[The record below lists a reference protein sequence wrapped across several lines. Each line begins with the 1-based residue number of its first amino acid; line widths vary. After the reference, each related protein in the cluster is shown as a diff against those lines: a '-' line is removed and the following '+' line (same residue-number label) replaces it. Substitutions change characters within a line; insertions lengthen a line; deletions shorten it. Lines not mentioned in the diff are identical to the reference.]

1 MNEFLKFIV
10 DNWVSLSSTIG
21 MIVLW
26 FSKRKY
32 DKIELK
38 KETSTALEGIQNAY
52 DRYVNNTNAKVDEL
66 QKEINDLK
74 QREKD
79 WLIEKDNLQKQI
91 NGLIQQSTKDQSII
105 QSLKAKIANYE
116 TKTKENE
123 NKIKLLETEVNLY
136 KNNKNVNI

>member
-32 DKIELK
+32 DKVEFK
-38 KETSTALEGIQNAY
+38 KETSIALEGIQNAY
-52 DRYVNNTNAKVDEL
+52 DRYVTNTNAKVDEL
-66 QKEINDLK
+66 QKEINALK

-91 NGLIQQSTKDQSII
+91 NDLIQQYTKDQSII

-116 TKTKENE
+116 IKTKENE
-123 NKIKLLETEVNLY
+123 SKIKLLETEVNLY
-136 KNNKNVNI
+136 KK

>member
-21 MIVLW
+21 MVVLW

-32 DKIELK
+32 DKVEFK
-38 KETSTALEGIQNAY
+38 KETSTALEGIANAY
-52 DRYVNNTNAKVDEL
+52 DRFVAITNAKVEEL

-74 QREKD
+74 EREKD

-91 NGLIQQSTKDQSII
+91 NGLIQQSSKDQSII

-123 NKIKLLETEVNLY
+123 NKIKLLETEVNSY
-136 KNNKNVNI
+136 KK

>member
-21 MIVLW
+21 MVVLW

-32 DKIELK
+32 DKVEFK
-38 KETSTALEGIQNAY
+38 KETSTALEGIANAY
-52 DRYVNNTNAKVDEL
+52 DRFVAITNAKVEEL

-74 QREKD
+74 EREKD

-116 TKTKENE
+116 TKAKENE
-123 NKIKLLETEVNLY
+123 SKIKVLESEVNSY
-136 KNNKNVNI
+136 KK

>member
-10 DNWVSLSSTIG
+10 DNWVTLSSTIG

-32 DKIELK
+32 DKVEFK
-38 KETSTALEGIQNAY
+38 KETSTALEGIANAY
-52 DRYVNNTNAKVDEL
+52 DRYVANTNAKVEEL

-74 QREKD
+74 EREKD

-105 QSLKAKIANYE
+105 QSLKTKIANYE
-116 TKTKENE
+116 TKAKENE
-123 NKIKLLETEVNLY
+123 NKIKLLETEVNSY
-136 KNNKNVNI
+136 KK

>member
-1 MNEFLKFIV
+1 MNEILKFIV

-74 QREKD
+74 EREKD

-105 QSLKAKIANYE
+105 QNLKAKIANYE

-123 NKIKLLETEVNLY
+123 SKIKVLESEVNSY
-136 KNNKNVNI
+136 KK

>member
-32 DKIELK
+32 DKVEFK
-38 KETSTALEGIQNAY
+38 KETSTALEGIANAY
-52 DRYVNNTNAKVDEL
+52 DRYVANTNAKVEDL

-74 QREKD
+74 EREKD

-123 NKIKLLETEVNLY
+123 NKIKLLETEVNSY
-136 KNNKNVNI
+136 KK

>member
-10 DNWVSLSSTIG
+10 DNWISLSSTIG

-32 DKIELK
+32 DKVEFK
-38 KETSTALEGIQNAY
+38 KETSTALEGIANAY
-52 DRYVNNTNAKVDEL
+52 DRFVAITNAKVEEL

-79 WLIEKDNLQKQI
+79 WLVEKDNLQKQI

-123 NKIKLLETEVNLY
+123 NKIKLLETEVNSY
-136 KNNKNVNI
+136 KK

>member
-10 DNWVSLSSTIG
+10 DNCVSLSSTIG

-32 DKIELK
+32 DKVEFK

-52 DRYVNNTNAKVDEL
+52 DRYVTNTNAKVDEL
-66 QKEINDLK
+66 QKEINALK
-74 QREKD
+74 QREKE
-79 WLIEKDNLQKQI
+79 WILEKDNLQYQI

-105 QSLKAKIANYE
+105 QSLKAKIADYE
-116 TKTKENE
+116 SKTKENE
-123 NKIKLLETEVNLY
+123 SKIKLLETEVNLY
-136 KNNKNVNI
+136 KK

>member
-1 MNEFLKFIV
+1 MNEILKFVV

-32 DKIELK
+32 DKVEFK

-66 QKEINDLK
+66 QKEINALK

-79 WLIEKDNLQKQI
+79 WLIEKDNLQYQI

-116 TKTKENE
+116 LKTKENE
-123 NKIKLLETEVNLY
+123 SKIKLLETEVNLY
-136 KNNKNVNI
+136 KK

>member
-1 MNEFLKFIV
+1 MNEILKFVV

-26 FSKRKY
+26 FSKRKH

-74 QREKD
+74 EREKN

-116 TKTKENE
+116 SKTKENE
-123 NKIKLLETEVNLY
+123 SKIKLLETEVNLY
-136 KNNKNVNI
+136 KK

>member
-1 MNEFLKFIV
+1 MNEILKFIV

-32 DKIELK
+32 DKVEFK

-74 QREKD
+74 QREKE
-79 WLIEKDNLQKQI
+79 WLLEKDNLQEQI
-91 NGLIQQSTKDQSII
+91 NGLIHQSSKDQSII

-116 TKTKENE
+116 IKTKANE
-123 NKIKLLETEVNLY
+123 NKIKILETEVNLY
-136 KNNKNVNI
+136 KK

>member
-1 MNEFLKFIV
+1 MNAILKFVI

-21 MIVLW
+21 MVVLW

-32 DKIELK
+32 DKVEFK

-74 QREKD
+74 QREKE
-79 WLIEKDNLQKQI
+79 WLLEKDNLQKQI

-123 NKIKLLETEVNLY
+123 NKIKLLETEVNSY
-136 KNNKNVNI
+136 KK

>member
-10 DNWVSLSSTIG
+10 DNWVTLSSTIG

-32 DKIELK
+32 DKVEFK
-38 KETSTALEGIQNAY
+38 KETSTALEGIANAY
-52 DRYVNNTNAKVDEL
+52 DRFVAITNAKVEEL

-123 NKIKLLETEVNLY
+123 NKIKLLETEVNSY
-136 KNNKNVNI
+136 KK

>member
-32 DKIELK
+32 DKVEFK
-38 KETSTALEGIQNAY
+38 KETSTALEGIANAY
-52 DRYVNNTNAKVDEL
+52 DRFVINTNAKVEEL
-66 QKEINDLK
+66 EKEINDLK

-79 WLIEKDNLQKQI
+79 WLVEKDNLQKQI

-116 TKTKENE
+116 TKAKENE
-123 NKIKLLETEVNLY
+123 SKIKLLETEVHLS
-136 KNNKNVNI
+136 KK

>member
-32 DKIELK
+32 DKVEFK
-38 KETSTALEGIQNAY
+38 KETSTALEGIANAY
-52 DRYVNNTNAKVDEL
+52 DRFVINTNAKVEEL
-66 QKEINDLK
+66 EKEINDLK

-116 TKTKENE
+116 TKAKENE
-123 NKIKLLETEVNLY
+123 SKIKVLESEVNSY
-136 KNNKNVNI
+136 KK